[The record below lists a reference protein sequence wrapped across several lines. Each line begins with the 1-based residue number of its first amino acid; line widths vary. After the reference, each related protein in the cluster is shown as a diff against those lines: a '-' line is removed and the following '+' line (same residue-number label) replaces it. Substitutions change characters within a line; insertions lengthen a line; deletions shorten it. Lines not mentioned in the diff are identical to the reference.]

1 MKKTGIILL
10 VLLLLTGA
18 GIGLYAY
25 LTTPKEEGI
34 AHLRRISIKPLS
46 GFDTYSSSMVL
57 RQTSKPAEIID
68 LPAGLADSD
77 STLSY
82 FALTVGKKV
91 VYAVMKTNPS
101 AEICMWIDKNSDLHF
116 SDEKSLTGVSR
127 KYRHRKYE
135 WRYFDF
141 GTILLNDPSGTASFN
156 LICESNGHY
165 FMLLPICRM
174 EGKIRLGKQV
184 YRVTVIDGDF
194 DGDFKTLYVPSANY
208 RYCGSDTFLAD
219 VPSGLFSRNRY
230 DNGKCVPLGKYYL
243 FSKDRYG
250 SQMPSGRTEPCY
262 YSIDLSADGKTLK
275 MQPVEP
281 AAGTLKI
288 GSSRRLSATILS
300 DAVTQS
306 VDFDNEINLPAG
318 RYQMLWGYLKFT
330 DRDGA
335 EYKMTADFSEDLR
348 KGAFEI
354 KAGEAFTLNPGP
366 PFTIRTEVEK
376 TDDVTLGIN
385 AELVGNKGETY
396 GLRRSSEMAKPT
408 LRILD
413 ENANEVHS
421 GTMEY
426 G

>member
-34 AHLRRISIKPLS
+34 AYLRRISIKPLS
-46 GFDTYSSSMVL
+46 GFDTYSSSIVL

-68 LPAGLADSD
+68 LPAGLAETD

-101 AEICMWIDKNSDLHF
+101 AEICLWADKNSDLHF
-116 SDEKSLTGVSR
+116 SDEKALTGVSR

-141 GTILLNDPSGTASFN
+141 GTILLSDASGTASFN

-165 FMLLPICRM
+165 FMLLPVCRM

-184 YRVTVIDGDF
+184 YRVAVIDGDF

-208 RYCGSDTFLAD
+208 RYCGSDAFLAD
-219 VPSGLFSRNRY
+219 MPSGLFSRNRG
-230 DNGKCVPLGKYYL
+230 DNGKCVPLGNYYL

-250 SQMPSGRTEPCY
+250 NKMPSPCY
-262 YSIDLSADGKTLK
+262 YSIDLSADGKTLI

-281 AAGTLKI
+281 ATGTLKI
-288 GSSRRLSATILS
+288 GPLRHLSARLLS
-300 DAVTQS
+300 DAVTQE
-306 VDFDNEINLPAG
+306 VDFDDEIKLPAG
-318 RYQMLWGYLKFT
+318 RYQMLSGSLRFT
-330 DRDGA
+330 DHLN
-335 EYKMTADFSEDLR
+335 EEHEMTADFSEDIR

-366 PFTIRTEVEK
+366 PFTIQTEVEK
-376 TDDVTLGIN
+376 TDDVTTLGIN
-385 AELVGNKGETY
+385 AELVGNEGETY
-396 GLRRSSEMAKPT
+396 GLRISRDMPKP
-408 LRILD
+408 LVKVLN
-413 ENANEVHS
+413 ENGTEIHS